1 MLIISSSS
9 MLIGVN
15 KKTQSAKHK
24 KSDASIAKRAL
35 KEEKKNVMVV
45 ESTEP
50 QLTDEQKAIAKAI
63 RKKANAHKIL
73 YKKQILNRTAKLGPR
88 AVNRGG

>member
-1 MLIISSSS
+1 MNLIYA
-9 MLIGVN
+9 LKGVN

-24 KSDASIAKRAL
+24 KSDASLAKRAL
-35 KEEKKNVMVV
+35 KEEKKNAMTI
-45 ESTEP
+45 EPTEP
-50 QLTDEQKAIAKAI
+50 VVILTDEQKAVAKAI
-63 RKKANAHKIL
+63 RKKANAHKSL

>member
-1 MLIISSSS
+1 M
-9 MLIGVN
+9 
-15 KKTQSAKHK
+15 
-24 KSDASIAKRAL
+24 AKRAA

-63 RKKANAHKIL
+63 RKKANAHKVL

>member
-1 MLIISSSS
+1 MRLAKHK
-9 MLIGVN
+9 LPKEVN

-24 KSDASIAKRAL
+24 KSNASLVKRAL
-35 KEEKKNVMVV
+35 KEEKKNTMVV

-50 QLTDEQKAIAKAI
+50 ELTDEQKAIAKAI
-63 RKKANAHKIL
+63 RKKANAHKSL

>member
-1 MLIISSSS
+1 LRTGKYFT
-9 MLIGVN
+9 GVN

-24 KSDASIAKRAL
+24 KSPASLAKRAA
-35 KEEKKNVMVV
+35 KAEKKNAMVV
-45 ESTEP
+45 ETVVVE
-50 QLTDEQKAIAKAI
+50 LTDEQKAVAKAI

-73 YKKQILNRTAKLGPR
+73 YKKQILNRTSKLGPR